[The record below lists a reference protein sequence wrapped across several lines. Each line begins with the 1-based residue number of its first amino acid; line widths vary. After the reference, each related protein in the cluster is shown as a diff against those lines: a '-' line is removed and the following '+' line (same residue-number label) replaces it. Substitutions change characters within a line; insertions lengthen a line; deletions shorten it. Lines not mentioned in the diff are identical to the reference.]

1 MSRLLLLVAVAL
13 AAAAAAAAPAHATS
27 ECRGFMICVPIAG
40 PWVVVP
46 TSGGVPRPQVEFQ
59 LTCPRG
65 YIVGG
70 LDAELSDRGIDVAF
84 GGALGS
90 PVNPGITTS
99 RSAVF
104 VGTHV
109 AGGARAPT
117 FRPHIGCIPAQGGGG
132 RIPTASHAVFP
143 PGKPTERRVRTVRV
157 QPGSVGVAVRCAAG
171 ERLVGGSHAVGFYG
185 PRPPGEP
192 LVRSVTARHA
202 LALNHVTAVIRAAPA
217 VARVRAVVQ
226 LAAVCAGGQ

>member
-1 MSRLLLLVAVAL
+1 VRRLLVLAALTL
-13 AAAAAAAAPAHATS
+13 AAAAATAAPAQATN

-46 TSGGVPRPQVEFQ
+46 TGTGVPRPRVEFQ

-84 GGALGS
+84 GGTLGS

-104 VGTHV
+104 VGTYV

-117 FRPHIGCIPAQGGGG
+117 FRPHVGCIPAQGGGG
-132 RIPTASHAVFP
+132 RVPTAARAVFP

-157 QPGSVGVAVRCAAG
+157 RPGSVGAAVRCAAA

-185 PRPPGEP
+185 SRPPGEA
-192 LVRSVTARHA
+192 LARSVTARHA
-202 LALNHVTAVIRAAPA
+202 LALNHVTVVIRAAPA

-226 LAAVCAGGQ
+226 VAAVCAGGQ